1 MPPPPSKPKVPSQGV
16 PLDKDEAP
24 TQVQPRKLV
33 LPRTPTRDNERTVV
47 GRPSWAG
54 GDGFEASER
63 PTSPGRPALAGR
75 GGTNPNLPALTGEGT
90 NPGRPAFTGVAPE
103 VSKGIWHERSAAPR
117 GVLPSTAVLSG
128 LDEAL
133 QKATQLRA
141 HVGTVREQLKK
152 DWLPLLRQAMEQAGG
167 DGMDA
172 YVTQLL
178 APPGR
183 KAMNPLLTDLAT
195 GMERLEAAADTN
207 ALRTAALGVRAVV
220 EKALTDKAPSAISL
234 KLLER
239 ELDGRLEV
247 DTMLSI
253 RFAPNAELLARRE
266 RAGNTLDD
274 LRLQMRALP
283 AKQPGGIFSNFAR
296 VKVEKRVM
304 DAEAQRRGLK

>member
-1 MPPPPSKPKVPSQGV
+1 MPSPPSKPKAPPPGV
-16 PLDKDEAP
+16 PLGDDELP

-33 LPRTPTRDNERTVV
+33 LPSP
-47 GRPSWAG
+47 PSRSG
-54 GDGFEASER
+54 GDGFESSE
-63 PTSPGRPALAGR
+63 
-75 GGTNPNLPALTGEGT
+75 LPT
-90 NPGRPAFTGVAPE
+90 NPGRPTFTGVAPE
-103 VSKGIWHERSAAPR
+103 VSKGRWNERSAAPR
-117 GVLPSTAVLSG
+117 GVLPATAILGG

-133 QKATQLRA
+133 QKAVQSRA
-141 HVGTVREQLKK
+141 PVGGVREQLKA
-152 DWLPLLRQAMEQAGG
+152 DWLPLLRQAVEQAGG

-183 KAMNPLLTDLAT
+183 KAMTPLLAELAT
-195 GMERLEAAADTN
+195 GMERLEAAADTS
-207 ALRTAALGVRAVV
+207 ALRTAALAVRALV
-220 EKALTDKAPSAISL
+220 EKALTNKAPSPISL
-234 KLLER
+234 KLLEC

-253 RFAPNAELLARRE
+253 RFASNAELTARRDRAE
-266 RAGNTLDD
+266 RTLED

-304 DAEAQRRGLK
+304 DAEARRRGLG